1 MARQDKQLVFGQDL
15 ADKTPEL
22 FLKLKQGVRLP
33 LEAENINCD
42 NFSDKTI
49 EEIKNLTVYQGRQKA
64 TLGDFFEVTGKPSDK
79 VLVEGDL
86 KNAKRIGQN
95 MTRGFLW
102 VKGDTGPHLGAYM
115 TGGVIYVEGSVGD
128 YAGAHMKE
136 GRIWIT
142 GDAGNFLG
150 SAYAGETKGVNKGV
164 IVVLG
169 NAGSDSAIRMRRG
182 LIVVKGNLGDFAGQ
196 AMLAGTILCFGNL
209 GDRAGAANKRG
220 SIVALGE
227 KPVFLPTY
235 HYDCT
240 YRPTFLGVLFRRL
253 KAWGLDVSEDV
264 LNGFFERYTGD
275 LNILSKGEILVL
287 K

>member
-1 MARQDKQLVFGQDL
+1 MVFGRDL
-15 ADKTPEL
+15 AEISPKL
-22 FLKLKQGVRLP
+22 FLKLKLDLRLP

-42 NFSDKTI
+42 NFADTTI
-49 EEIKNLTVYQGRQKA
+49 DEIKNLTVFQGRQKA
-64 TLGDFFEVTGKPSDK
+64 CIGDFFEITGEPSDK
-79 VLVEGDL
+79 VMIEGDL
-86 KNAKRIGQN
+86 RNVKRIGQN

-115 TGGVIYVEGSVGD
+115 TGGVIYVDGSVGD

-150 SAYAGETKGVNKGV
+150 SAYPGETKGVNKGA

-182 LIVVKGNLGDFAGQ
+182 VIVVKGDLGDFAGQ
-196 AMLAGTILCFGNL
+196 AMLAGTVFCFGKL

-220 SIVALGE
+220 SIVALGG

-240 YRPTFLGVLFRRL
+240 YRPTILGVLFRRL
-253 KAWGLDVSEDV
+253 RDWGLEVSEEAV
-264 LNGFFERYTGD
+264 NGYFERYTGD